1 MINKYINKDYIKNLS
16 DIKAFIND
24 KEFLIIINK
33 LNKKKYIKV
42 TSNLIHKS
50 NKINQIEQ
58 FIFNLDN
65 YITYIKQLIHINP
78 IELRYILKLTL
89 YNKYNKILYSDLYYY
104 DNVELY
110 QIIFKNMF
118 MCNYLNNIK
127 LIKKYIKIKKR
138 SFNELINIINE
149 HKKRTYCYFE
159 NITNNNMNFYLPI
172 IESIEESN

>member
-1 MINKYINKDYIKNLS
+1 MINKYINKDYINNLS

-33 LNKKKYIKV
+33 LNNKKYIKV

-50 NKINQIEQ
+50 NKIIQIEQ

>member
-1 MINKYINKDYIKNLS
+1 MINKYINKEYINNYS
-16 DIKAFIND
+16 DIKSFIND
-24 KEFLIIINK
+24 EEFSIILNK
-33 LNKKKYIKV
+33 LNTKKYIKV
-42 TSNLIHKS
+42 TSNLIHKT

-65 YITYIKQLIHINP
+65 YITYIKQLVHINP

-104 DNVELY
+104 DYVELY
-110 QIIFKNMF
+110 QVKFENMF
-118 MCNYLNNIK
+118 MHNYLNNIK
-127 LIKKYIKIKKR
+127 FIKKFIKIKKR
-138 SFNELINIINE
+138 NFNELINIINK